1 MSLSTIISRIAT
13 AHIFVIRDGASIT
26 SPSSGTASRTLAPD
40 NSESTW
46 SDWGDTEMF
55 SIEKIGETIETFAG
69 APGRRVRYD
78 VLHTNQGIDLS
89 FEMMKVRA
97 EAFELVMGTA
107 ALTTASTQ
115 FNPLEGAEKK
125 VWLRAQ
131 LYDQNNALLAVIQM
145 YGDLDYDG
153 AMEVGPSIIR
163 PKFKFRGL
171 HSIYNT
177 GSL

>member
-1 MSLSTIISRIAT
+1 MALSTIKSRIAT
-13 AHIFVIRDGASIT
+13 AHVFIIRDGASIT

-40 NSESTW
+40 ASESTW
-46 SDWGDTEMF
+46 IEWGETEMF

-78 VLHTNQGIDLS
+78 VLRTNQGVDLS
-89 FEMMKVRA
+89 FEMKRLRP
-97 EAFELVMGTA
+97 EAFELVTGSL
-107 ALTTASTQ
+107 ALTTSSTQ

-131 LYDQNNALLAVIQM
+131 LYDQDNALLGVLQV

-153 AMEVGPSIIR
+153 AMEIGPSIIS
-163 PKFKFRGL
+163 PKFKLRGL

-177 GSL
+177 GTL

>member
-1 MSLSTIISRIAT
+1 MALATIKSRIAT
-13 AHIFVIRDGASIT
+13 AHIFIIRDGASIT

-40 NSESTW
+40 ASEATW
-46 SDWGDTEMF
+46 VEWGPTEMF

-78 VLHTNQGIDLS
+78 TLRTNQGIDLS
-89 FEMMKVRA
+89 FEMKSLRP
-97 EAFELVMGTA
+97 EAFELALGTL
-107 ALTTASTQ
+107 ALTTSSTQ
-115 FNPLEGAEKK
+115 HNPLEGAEKK

-131 LYDQNNALLAVIQM
+131 LYDESNALLDVLQM
-145 YGDLDYDG
+145 YGDLDIDG
-153 AMEVGPSIIR
+153 ALEFGPSVTS